1 MSSEPYDRLILLPG
15 LGADARM
22 FEAQRMR
29 FPNLEVPD
37 WLTPLKNETL
47 ESYAQRF
54 AESLAY
60 NENCFIGGLSFG
72 GMLAAEMSKQISP
85 RKLLLIASAVYFSE
99 VRPLLRIAARLARWM
114 PKSVFRGNVM
124 PSRLTSRLFGLQT
137 ESQRHLFGEMVSA
150 ASPGFVRWGVQAM
163 SGWSGMEPDIPV
175 ARLHGAQDHIIPPLN
190 DGSQTLIPGA
200 GHLPTMSHPNEVNDW
215 LASVLAS
222 S

>member
-22 FEAQRMR
+22 FEAQKVR

-37 WLTPLKNETL
+37 WLTPLQNETL
-47 ESYAQRF
+47 ESYGRRF

-60 NENCFIGGLSFG
+60 NANCFIGGSSFG
-72 GMLAAEMSKQISP
+72 GMVAAEMSKHITP
-85 RKLLLIASAVYFSE
+85 RKLLLIGSACSFSE
-99 VRPLLRIAARLARWM
+99 VTPLLRAASRLARWM
-114 PKSVFRGNVM
+114 PKSVCRLIVM
-124 PSRLTSRLFGLQT
+124 PTRLTSRLFGLQT
-137 ESQRHLFGEMVSA
+137 DSQTLLFKEMVSA
-150 ASPGFVRWGVQAM
+150 ASPEFIRWGIQAM
-163 SGWSGMEPDIPV
+163 SIWSGMESDILV
-175 ARLHGAQDHIIPPLN
+175 ARLHGTQDRIIPPLN

-200 GHLPTMSHPNEVNDW
+200 GHLPTMSHPNEINDW